1 MLRRAKG
8 YTLLEM
14 LLAMTVL
21 AISMGALHQVREG
34 WVADAIVRRTVDGFM
49 LVDEAVYAYRIDNPG
64 VWPGTMAQLGPYL
77 GTAGGASNG
86 VGMPY
91 RLTPGASRLTI
102 GTTMLD
108 AAQAREVAEAFPLT
122 ATHDPTTFAV
132 EFDIPIPGHESAHNN
147 LLHLDGSR
155 AMQGNFDVGGF
166 DIVNAGDITASG
178 TVAANQVNAT
188 AGVTGATVQAT
199 GTVEGSTAI
208 LTGTVTDG
216 GGCTSGGVGLDSGGR
231 LLTCQGGTWT
241 EIPGCGLSRASSA
254 RQGTDHVV
262 TIEDDCG
269 NAITVRLVGSN
280 A

>member
-1 MLRRAKG
+1 MLRRTGG
-8 YTLLEM
+8 YTLVEM
-14 LLAMTVL
+14 LGAMTII
-21 AISMGALHQVREG
+21 AIAMASLHQVRQG
-34 WVADAIVRRTVDGFM
+34 WAEDAIVRRTVEGFT

-64 VWPGTMAQLGPYL
+64 TWPGTMALLAPYL
-77 GTAGGASNG
+77 GASGGASNG

-91 RLTPGASRLTI
+91 TLTPAGSRLTI

-108 AAQAREVAEAFPLT
+108 ATQAREVAAAFPLT
-122 ATHDPTTFAV
+122 ATHDPTTFEV

-155 AMQGNFDVGGF
+155 AMHGNFDVGGF
-166 DIVNAGDITASG
+166 DIVNAGDVTASG
-178 TVAANQVNAT
+178 TVAANQVAAT
-188 AGVTGATVQAT
+188 AGVTAATVQAT
-199 GTVEGSTAI
+199 GTVEGSTAV

-241 EIPGCGLSRASSA
+241 EIPGCGLSRASSS

-269 NAITVRLVGSN
+269 NAVAVRLVGSN